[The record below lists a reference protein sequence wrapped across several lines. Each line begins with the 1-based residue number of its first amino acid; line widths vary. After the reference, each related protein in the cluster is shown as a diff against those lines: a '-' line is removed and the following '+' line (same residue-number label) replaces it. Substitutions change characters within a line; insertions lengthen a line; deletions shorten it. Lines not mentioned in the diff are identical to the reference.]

1 MAAEITVTGTLTR
14 DPEIKYAQSGTA
26 MLKLALA
33 ATRRQQNRNT
43 KQWEDDGDPLYIDVT
58 FFGDRENYLG
68 DILHKGDQLSVSGA
82 LVRRNWES
90 RQQDG
95 RRPRGAVP
103 EAPRLRQE
111 VRQGRRRAGPRPD
124 HVQHVQRPVLTGA
137 TGGGKPAGKYP
148 PPTSLHVDPH
158 KAKGTSR
165 WLHSRS

>member
-33 ATRRQQNRNT
+33 ATRRQQNRDT

-58 FFGDRENYLG
+58 FFGDRDNYLG

-90 RQQDG
+90 NG
-95 RRPRGAVP
+95 KSGVA
-103 EAPRLRQE
+103 LE
-111 VRQGRRRAGPRPD
+111 VRFPKLLGYIKKSDKAGG
-124 HVQHVQRPVLTGA
+124 VQALSQ
-137 TGGGKPAGKYP
+137 TGGSAINFGAPF
-148 PPTSLHVDPH
+148 
-158 KAKGTSR
+158 
-165 WLHSRS
+165 